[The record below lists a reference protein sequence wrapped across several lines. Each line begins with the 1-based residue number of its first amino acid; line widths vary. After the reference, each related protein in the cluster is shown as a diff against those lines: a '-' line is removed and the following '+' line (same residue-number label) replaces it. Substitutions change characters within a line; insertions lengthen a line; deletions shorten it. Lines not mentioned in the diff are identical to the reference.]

1 MNIRQQSR
9 FIYII
14 KGQRVDVRDLTDR
27 GPIDLLTAL
36 FLYFCANNTQL
47 TENQINR
54 KILFWA
60 QKHQKLLWRF
70 QWHCKIRKKVTDF
83 PADLKIE
90 IP

>member
-9 FIYII
+9 FIYVI
-14 KGQRVDVRDLTDR
+14 KGQRIDVRDLPAR
-27 GPIDLLTAL
+27 GKIDLLTAL
-36 FLYFCANNTQL
+36 YLYFRSNNPQL
-47 TENQINR
+47 TANQINR
-54 KILFWA
+54 KILFWS